1 MWNYRELIKNLTVT
15 EIKNRYQN
23 TALGFFWSILSPLM
37 LAFILYFVFR
47 HIFST
52 DQNYAVNLVVGIMVW
67 RFFSNGTTMCLNSIV
82 SKSNLVTKV
91 YIPRYILVLSTVLAN
106 VFTSF
111 LEILI
116 LLPIIFVLNGRLPVT
131 AALFPLFFILYF
143 WLVYGIG
150 LALAAFYVY
159 FRDLSHIWE
168 VLVNILFYCSPIIYP
183 ITAVPGEL
191 VPFYILN
198 PMTQIIIIY
207 RDVMVAGVL
216 PSINSILIVVGFGAL
231 FFIIGNFAFQRLQRR
246 FAEEI

>member
-1 MWNYRELIKNLTVT
+1 MWNYRELIRNLTLT

-23 TALGFFWSILSPLM
+23 TTLGFFWSILSPLL

-47 HIFST
+47 NIFKS
-52 DQNYAVNLVVGIMVW
+52 DQHYAVNLVVGIMVW
-67 RFFSNGTTMCLNSIV
+67 RFFANGTSMCLSSVVN
-82 SKSNLVTKV
+82 KSSLVTKV

-116 LLPIIFVLNGRLPVT
+116 LLPIIFVLDGHLPAT
-131 AALFPLFFILYF
+131 AALFPLLFVLYF

-150 LALAAFYVY
+150 LALASLYVY

-168 VLVNILFYCSPIIYP
+168 VLVNILFYCSPILYP
-183 ITAVPGEL
+183 MSAVPYEL
-191 VPFYILN
+191 VPFYVLN
-198 PMTQIIIIY
+198 PLTQIIIIY
-207 RDVMVAGVL
+207 RDVMIVGVL
-216 PSINSILIVVGFGAL
+216 PPLNSILIIIGFGAL
-231 FFIIGNFAFQRLQRR
+231 FFIVGGFAFQRLQRR